1 MNSKERNSSKLNSS
15 GMTIGQRFYG
25 GVNNAVY
32 AMTTVQVQVRV
43 PEKVVQEID
52 KWIAEGRFVN
62 RSEAIKTVLVL
73 YQEMDRTRK
82 FYQTLIERSEQA
94 KRKPDSLIP
103 LEEIS

>member
-1 MNSKERNSSKLNSS
+1 MA
-15 GMTIGQRFYG
+15 TGQSFYG
-25 GVNNAVY
+25 SVNNAVY

-52 KWIAEGRFVN
+52 RWISEGRFAN

-82 FYQTLIERSEQA
+82 FYQTLLERSEQA
-94 KRKPDSLIP
+94 KRKPDLLIP